1 MDNISQEFCS
11 HIKCIATPLSSILNF
26 CHVIQPHFNVY
37 LLLRVVFLEI
47 LEMETKNQDEL
58 LYRVVPYI
66 QLYIYTSKKSEIN
79 LPMPAFLYLRK
90 LAFKFL
96 NLAG

>member
-1 MDNISQEFCS
+1 MDNICQERCS
-11 HIKCIATPLSSILNF
+11 HVNCIATPLSSILNF

-37 LLLRVVFLEI
+37 LLLSVIFKI

-66 QLYIYTSKKSEIN
+66 QLYIHTSKKSEIN
-79 LPMPAFLYLRK
+79 LPMLTFLYLRK
-90 LAFKFL
+90 LVFNFL

>member
-1 MDNISQEFCS
+1 MDNISQELCS

-37 LLLRVVFLEI
+37 LLLRVFLEI
-47 LEMETKNQDEL
+47 LEMETNNQDEL

-66 QLYIYTSKKSEIN
+66 QLYIPRKNQKSIYQCHHFCSLEN
-79 LPMPAFLYLRK
+79 
-90 LAFKFL
+90 
-96 NLAG
+96 